1 MQQKEIISGLNPLNI
16 SDLILVNSPLR
27 DYGQRAKDDYEVLPP
42 MGLAYIATHAA
53 QHGHNVGLIDAEHHG
68 LEQARLASMVND
80 LNPRY
85 VGINVFTPTRTQAL
99 HFAEQLA
106 PDLPLVIGGPHATTL
121 TERTLREFSAVHN
134 KVVLIRSEAEIAVTA
149 LLDGKRA
156 EQIPGAFWLE
166 NGCLYF
172 TPGLSVPNS
181 LDELP
186 QLDRKFLAN
195 DPSVD
200 RHTGRIESRVLTSR
214 GCPFNC
220 TICAGAREVLNLP
233 VRNRSAKNVAQEIQG
248 LVTDDNVQSIR
259 FVDDLFIA
267 SEKRVRSILDAI
279 NTVGISN
286 LFWDSTGRA
295 NILAKFSPEIFDYLK
310 ANGASEIALGIESR
324 SERLRNRINKQ
335 ASLTEI
341 EKSVDELTRRGIK
354 VKGYFVIGIPTE
366 TRAETLSTLNFAKQL
381 SQDHVDSFRSSVF
394 IFRPY
399 PATAEWDYL
408 LKHGFSE
415 DELLSM
421 SAEGEG
427 ERAKHEV
434 SPTQQFGECS
444 PKELKDL
451 LSQHDRWQ
459 ADFLR

>member
-1 MQQKEIISGLNPLNI
+1 MQQKEIISGLNPLSNT
-16 SDLILVNSPLR
+16 DLVLINSPLR
-27 DYGQRAKDDYEVLPP
+27 DYGKRPKDDYEVLPP
-42 MGLAYIATHAA
+42 LGLAYIATHAA
-53 QHGHNVGLIDAEHHG
+53 HHGHNVGLIDAEHHG
-68 LEQARLASMVND
+68 LEQAILATMVND
-80 LNPRY
+80 LHPRY

-99 HFAEQLA
+99 RFAEQLA

-134 KVVLIRSEAEIAVTA
+134 KVILIRSEAEIAVTA
-149 LLDGKRA
+149 LLDGQKA

-166 NGCLYF
+166 NGRLSF
-172 TPGLSVPNS
+172 TPGLSIPNN
-181 LDELP
+181 LDKLP

-220 TICAGAREVLNLP
+220 TICAGAREVLDLP

-248 LVTDDNVQSIR
+248 LVIDEHVQAIR

-267 SEKRVRSILDAI
+267 SEKRVKSILDAM
-279 NTVGISN
+279 NTVGVSN

-295 NILAKFSPEIFDYLK
+295 SILAKFSPDLFDYLK

-324 SERLRNRINKQ
+324 SERLRKRINKQ
-335 ASLTEI
+335 ASLPEI
-341 EKSVDELTRRGIK
+341 EKSVNELTSRGIK

-366 TRAETLSTLNFAKQL
+366 TRAETLSTLDFAKQL
-381 SQDHVDSFRSSVF
+381 SHDHVGFFRSSVF

-399 PATAEWDYL
+399 PATAEWNYL
-408 LKHGFSE
+408 ITAGFSE
-415 DELLSM
+415 DDLLSM

-427 ERAKHEV
+427 ERAKHEIL
-434 SPTQQFGECS
+434 PTQQFGECS
-444 PKELKDL
+444 PKELEDL
-451 LSQHDRWQ
+451 LTQHDAWQ
-459 ADFLR
+459 ANFLH